1 MNIFGRLFGITSKPT
16 FKTIDEFIPGG
27 YKAIETRPYDEC
39 KQVSAYVVFDQVF
52 DAAIL
57 YLDMELKWL
66 EQFCPQNLGLQTIF
80 DEEGLK
86 NRSQEDTPQMVTMGA
101 TLYLNRYTSMRF
113 LLVRKDKQAVHI
125 TIPWPPMMF
134 DQLARKR
141 PFIFIGMKDGK
152 AYLNGDVNAAAR
164 ESLFNQY
171 VTKIFK

>member
-1 MNIFGRLFGITSKPT
+1 MNLFKRLFGFSSKPT
-16 FKTIDEFIPGG
+16 FQTIAEYIPGG
-27 YKAIETRPYDEC
+27 YKAIETRPYEEC
-39 KQVSAYVVFDQVF
+39 KQVSAYVVFDQVH

-57 YLDMELKWL
+57 YLDMELAWL

-86 NRSQEDTPQMVTMGA
+86 MNSQLDTPQMVTMGT

-134 DQLARKR
+134 EQLARKR
-141 PFIFIGMKDGK
+141 PFLFIGMKDGK
-152 AYLNGDVNAAAR
+152 AYLNGDVTAAAR
-164 ESLFNQY
+164 ETLFSQY
-171 VTKIFK
+171 VSKIFK